1 MKNAL
6 PKVIFM
12 CGGPGSGKG
21 TQAEL
26 IKGKFTVHHQNTG
39 ELLRAEVAKGDA
51 LGKEIKKVQDEGK
64 LVSSELVVEMLK
76 KNI

>member
-1 MKNAL
+1 
-6 PKVIFM
+6 M

-21 TQAEL
+21 TQADL
-26 IKGKFTVHHQNTG
+26 IKAKYNIHHQNTG
-39 ELLRAEVAKGDA
+39 ELLRAEVAKGEG

-64 LVSSELVVEMLK
+64 LVTSDLVVELLK